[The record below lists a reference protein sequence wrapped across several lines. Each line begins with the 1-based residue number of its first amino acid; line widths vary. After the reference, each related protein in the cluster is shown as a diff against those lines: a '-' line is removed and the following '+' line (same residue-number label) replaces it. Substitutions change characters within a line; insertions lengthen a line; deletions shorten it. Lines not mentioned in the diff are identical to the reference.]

1 MRPFGSPSA
10 VLSFLA
16 AVVLAVPAAAQSLD
30 PRLLR
35 QGEGQVKA
43 PLVFEENGGQVSP
56 RVAFSARGRNFEI
69 FLTRDG
75 EAWLLG
81 APAEAGGAG
90 RSLRLRLAG
99 GQEPAAVAGLEP
111 GIGKVSYFRGN
122 DPARWQKN
130 LSTYRRVRYSE
141 VYPGIDW
148 IFRPAEGKLEY
159 DFVLAPG
166 ADPGAIALLF
176 DDPLHPGAKV
186 GRRIAEDGSLV
197 VEIAGEE
204 VHFAPPELFQV
215 GKGGEREKV
224 AGRYRLA
231 GERVGF
237 TVGKYDRRREL
248 VIDPVLLHASYLG
261 GSQEEFTTQIR
272 FDPDGNIYLATMTF
286 SNDFPTLNALQPTAG
301 GSADAVVTKLNPAAT
316 EILFSTY
323 IGGLRAE
330 FYPALEALADGVL
343 LFLGIAG
350 STDLPMVNSWDPTGD
365 TADVALFKLAPDG
378 SEILFSTYFGGSS
391 YDIASGH
398 LGATGAANVSVDAL
412 GRIFFAGLS
421 YSDDLPVTPNALQ
434 PTRSPG
440 VCGSLLCP
448 DSFLAVFSADGQT
461 LVYSTYYGADG
472 DEVWPLLA
480 TAAPDGDAIL
490 YGLREPLVGLLPTRN
505 AYQPMPNGGVDLYIA
520 RLPIDGSPPRF
531 ATYFGGPYN
540 DGGGVA
546 LDGEGRIGVAGIAGC
561 LDFPLL
567 FSEHPLCP
575 PPGSGDAFA
584 ARLNAR
590 GTGLDFSSLYP
601 GSAHDGF
608 SGLRIDAAGNFVMTG
623 LTTSTDF
630 AWVDPVFP
638 PGGGTNATLAYLHTT
653 GPRMLFATPYGG
665 SGIEYG
671 HWSAVRHADDSL
683 WVMGQSDSTDLPLT
697 PEAVQPELA
706 GGYDAYF
713 AAFQTRKA
721 VLATPSRLP
730 VTSGGEVLVP
740 VTLSAGGLDLAALS
754 FVLPIPEC
762 FEFDPGDLDLDGAPD
777 DLLFDVPGDFSHFVT
792 WNAMDN
798 ELGVVLYD
806 ASLPFARLA
815 TGTLLRVRLTAL
827 CQPAAGYQD
836 IELPFSEDPAPT
848 FGLATG
854 YDAPG
859 SALTGSLRLFGGLRG
874 DCNGNG
880 VVTSADLPACVL
892 EIFDTDG
899 DFWLDAIH
907 STFPGSPYG
916 CDSNGDGIIDAGDLA
931 CTARRVLAQ
940 PCDVPLEAGGDP
952 VRLLLPA
959 RLEGLAGQPVLLPIE
974 LQTSGQAVRSVVFS
988 LDLPPSLSFDPATG
1002 ISGLPPGFTATATYL
1017 SSRTFGELQVAIAPG
1032 TGNLPAGQLLV
1043 LELATAASPAVA
1055 SAAAIRFGVEPR
1067 ASWGG
1072 SRGESLAGEAL
1083 GRTALTLAPPAAVFY
1098 DGFETGDASRWST
1111 VAPAP

>member
-1 MRPFGSPSA
+1 MRQLGLPA
-10 VLSFLA
+10 VLPYLGAALLA
-16 AVVLAVPAAAQSLD
+16 WPCAAQTLARD
-30 PRLLR
+30 PRLMR
-35 QGEGQVKA
+35 QGEAQVKA
-43 PLVFEENGGQVSP
+43 PLVFEENGGQTDE
-56 RVAFSARGRNFEI
+56 RVAFAARARHFEL
-69 FLTRDG
+69 FLTRDA

-81 APAEAGGAG
+81 APAEAGGEG
-90 RSLRLRLAG
+90 RSLRLRLEG
-99 GQEPAAVAGLEP
+99 GQRPSGIAGLEP
-111 GIGKVSYFRGN
+111 GLGKVSYFRGS

-130 LSTYRRVRYSE
+130 LATYRRVRYSG

-148 IFRPAEGKLEY
+148 IFRPAEDKLEY
-159 DFVLAPG
+159 DFVVAPG
-166 ADPGAIALLF
+166 ADPGAIALVF

-186 GRRIAEDGSLV
+186 GRRLAEDGSLV
-197 VEIAGEE
+197 LAVAGEE
-204 VHFAPPELFQV
+204 MRFAPPRLFQL
-215 GKGGEREKV
+215 GEGGAPEPV

-237 TVGKYDRRREL
+237 AVGEYDREREL

-286 SNDFPTLNALQPTAG
+286 STDFPTLNAIRPTAG
-301 GSADAVVTKLNPAAT
+301 GGWDAAVTKLDPAAT

-323 IGGLRAE
+323 VGGPGAE
-330 FYPALEALADGVL
+330 YYPVIEALADGVV

-365 TADVALFKLAPDG
+365 TGDVALFKLAPDG
-378 SEILFSTYFGGSS
+378 SEILFSTYFGGSG
-391 YDIASGH
+391 YDVASNSNGIY
-398 LGATGAANVSVDAL
+398 GAANVSVDDL
-412 GRIFFAGLS
+412 GRIYFAGLS
-421 YSDDLPVTPNALQ
+421 NSGDLPVTPNAWQ
-434 PTRSPG
+434 PARAPG
-440 VCGSLLCP
+440 TCDGVPCP

-461 LVYSTYYGADG
+461 LVYATYFGAPG
-472 DEVWPLLA
+472 DEGLPLLA

-490 YGLREPLVGLLPTRN
+490 SGSRGPSVALLPTRN
-505 AYQPMPNGGVDLYIA
+505 AYQPMPNGGADLYLA

-531 ATYFGGPYN
+531 ATYFGGPYD

-546 LDGEGRIGVAGIAGC
+546 LDAEGRIGLAGIAGC

-567 FSEHPLCP
+567 HSEHPLCP
-575 PPGSGDAFA
+575 LPGTGDAFA

-608 SGLRIDAAGNFVMTG
+608 SGLRIDAAGNFVIAG
-623 LTTSTDF
+623 LSTSPDF

-638 PGGGTNATLAYLHTT
+638 PGEGTNATLAYLHTT

-665 SGIEYG
+665 SGTEYG
-671 HWSAVRHADDSL
+671 HWSAVRQADDSW
-683 WVMGQSDSTDLPLT
+683 WVMGQTDSTDLPST
-697 PEAVQPELA
+697 PEAVQPDLA
-706 GGYDAYF
+706 GGYDGYF
-713 AAFQTRKA
+713 AAFQARKA

-740 VTLSAGGLDLAALS
+740 ITLSAGGLHLAALS
-754 FVLPIPEC
+754 FVLPIPDC
-762 FEFDPGDLDLDGAPD
+762 FAFDPTDLDLDGAPD
-777 DLLFDVPGDFSHFVT
+777 DLLFEAPADFSHFVT
-792 WNAMDN
+792 WNAADN

-815 TGTLLRVRLTAL
+815 TGTILRVRLAAL
-827 CQPAAGYQD
+827 CQPPAGYQD
-836 IELPFSEDPAPT
+836 VELPFSDDPAPT

-907 STFPGSPYG
+907 STFPGSPFG
-916 CDSNGDGIIDAGDLA
+916 CDSNGDSVIDAGDLA
-931 CTARRVLAQ
+931 CTARRVLGQ
-940 PCDVPLEAGGDP
+940 TCESPLEAEGPP

-959 RLEGLAGQPVLLPIE
+959 RLEGAAGRPIRLPIE
-974 LQTSGQAVRSVVFS
+974 LQTNGHAVQTLVFS
-988 LDLPPSLSFDPATG
+988 LDLPSSLSFDPATG
-1002 ISGLPPGFTATATYL
+1002 ISGLPPGYTATATYL
-1017 SSRTFGELQVAIAPG
+1017 ATRSFGELQVAIAPG
-1032 TGNLPAGQLLV
+1032 AGNLPAGRLLL
-1043 LELATAASPAVA
+1043 LELGTAPSPA
-1055 SAAAIRFGVEPR
+1055 SSAAIRFGVEPA

-1072 SRGESLAGEAL
+1072 SRGESLGGEAL
-1083 GRTALTLAPPAAVFY
+1083 GKTLLTLAPPGGLFH
-1098 DGFETGDASRWST
+1098 DGFETGDAARWST
-1111 VAPAP
+1111 VAPSP